1 MGSGGGSLPFSAAPP
16 PMFPAPAGELASPAL
31 VFPALR
37 CHRDCGAATG
47 APRSPRTFPTT
58 SLGDDNESGYIGGM
72 TKIEKLEHEVRSL
85 SPKELANFRRWFAE
99 FDAAQWDAQIERDA
113 GDGRLDSLANE
124 ALAEH
129 QAGRSRKL

>member
-1 MGSGGGSLPFSAAPP
+1 MRGPLGRPQLKRNP
-16 PMFPAPAGELASPAL
+16 
-31 VFPALR
+31 
-37 CHRDCGAATG
+37 
-47 APRSPRTFPTT
+47 
-58 SLGDDNESGYIGGM
+58 LGDDNESGYIGGM